1 MTITSVITMCITA
14 DYVNNINDYYVSVDD
29 DNNISDYHVHYSWL
43 R

>member
-1 MTITSVITMCITA
+1 MITMCITA
-14 DYVNNINDYYVSVDD
+14 DYVNNISVYYVSVDD